1 MGRGM
6 DKEHVT
12 YRYTHT
18 HTHIQSDSFH
28 TSYINNGILFGLKKN
43 KIISLGTTCMDLEII
58 MLSELSQKEKDKYYA
73 VTHVWNLK
81 CETDEL

>member
-1 MGRGM
+1 
-6 DKEHVT
+6 
-12 YRYTHT
+12 
-18 HTHIQSDSFH
+18 
-28 TSYINNGILFGLKKN
+28 
-43 KIISLGTTCMDLEII
+43 MDLEII